1 MAVTELGQEE
11 AIKQQPDTSSQG
23 GGKDPLEQAY
33 LNPYYYLGLQENLQ
47 KENPDV
53 FNQVFYNGMS
63 DPVSLFDRIRSDIKG
78 DVSRLGEFNFLESVY
93 GKGNVINTYDNQTF
107 LVREGPGYG
116 FVGVDPEE
124 GFFNFAQIPEM
135 SGEAI
140 MIGPSIFTSN
150 PIYATLLSGVGE
162 TAKQTIAATIPG
174 EDDISVG
181 ERGMDVA
188 IESVMGGVGQKI
200 ANGVINFFNKL
211 GVRNFVTKN
220 AIKTLRSDDTFK
232 KDFYKRGLEL
242 EELIG
247 PLTLAEKTGENTL
260 RGIEDFL
267 RTYYL
272 TRGVAE
278 ELRGTQ
284 LSAAKNAIN
293 KFLKSL
299 NNATED
305 PIALR
310 KGTIG
315 TNITNAYK
323 QVLDNFVDIRRKNA
337 DENLGKMF
345 NLTDETGKAIL
356 DSQGK
361 AMTIDP
367 KTPVIDITSVNKVL
381 NDMLNQ
387 AKDYGDDSL
396 QKALIIQMDKINA
409 KAIDEKVPID
419 FFQSKLQEFGA
430 ASAGTGS
437 AFKDL
442 DRAFQKLPAKRIFS
456 ALNTALDD
464 TIKMLDEGNGFIKGD
479 QVIDAQLA
487 KNLKTF
493 RTQYKADSEL
503 IDTLESSFV
512 KDFIDPAGSKSSEA
526 VFKRF
531 QKLSPDELTFA
542 FNLLNKA
549 DKPELISQIKRGMIE
564 DVFTQ
569 SKKVLEDLT
578 VESGKLSD
586 DEIMQKLF
594 DPLDFIKRLETSVGE
609 ENLKIM
615 FKPGELKQIQDVV
628 EYIQRVNFQNVS
640 AKANVFDVVVSFLNP
655 KQLLARSVGLTKMAD
670 LLLSKSGRES
680 LMKTIEALES
690 GKATRELPKKALAA
704 IFDLTLELQN
714 QPYDFLEAYLSD
726 DEYADIVPKKA
737 DYEAMLD
744 EQKKNILS
752 EDTPLEKDPNAP
764 NIIEL
769 PMTPVPNVDRGQGNV
784 LNNIGDQASLSGPLN
799 PQTLS
804 SLQSVGMP
812 LFQAKEGGLA
822 SLDMKNFKKPQVVA

>member
-11 AIKQQPDTSSQG
+11 AIKQQPKQSG

-33 LNPYYYLGLQENLQ
+33 FNPYFYLGMQEKLQENNSEL
-47 KENPDV
+47 
-53 FNQVFYNGMS
+53 FNQVFPNGMS

-93 GKGNVINTYDNQTF
+93 GKGNVINTYDDQTF

-135 SGEAI
+135 SGEI
-140 MIGPSIFTSN
+140 VMMGPSIFTAN
-150 PIYATLLSGVGE
+150 PIYATLLSGAGE
-162 TAKQTIAATIPG
+162 TAKQTIASMIPG

-181 ERGMDVA
+181 ERAMDVA
-188 IESVMGGVGQKI
+188 VESATGGIGQKI

-211 GVRNFVTKN
+211 GVRNFITKN
-220 AIKTLRSDDTFK
+220 ALKTLKSEDTFSK
-232 KDFYKRGLEL
+232 EFYKRGLEL

-272 TRGVAE
+272 TRGVSQ
-278 ELRGTQ
+278 ELRGSQ
-284 LSAAKNAIN
+284 LNAAKNAIN

-299 NNATED
+299 NNASED

-345 NLTDETGKAIL
+345 NLTDEAGKAVL

-361 AMTIDP
+361 AMSIDP
-367 KTPVIDITSVNKVL
+367 KIPVIDITSVNKVL
-381 NDMLNQ
+381 NEMLEQ

-396 QKALIIQMDKINA
+396 QKALTIQIDKINS
-409 KAIDEKVPID
+409 KAVDGKVPIA
-419 FFQSKLQEFGA
+419 FFQSKLQEFGSA
-430 ASAGTGS
+430 AAGTGS

-442 DRAFQKLPAKRIFS
+442 DKAFQKLPAKRIFAS
-456 ALNTALDD
+456 LNTALDD
-464 TIKMLDEGNGFIKGD
+464 TIKMLDEGKGFIKGD
-479 QVIDAQLA
+479 QLIDAQLA
-487 KNLKTF
+487 KNLKDF

-542 FNLLNKA
+542 FDLLNKA

-564 DVFTQ
+564 DVFDQ

-578 VESGKLSD
+578 IESGKLSD
-586 DEIMQKLF
+586 EEIMQKLF

-615 FKPGELKQIQDVV
+615 FKPGELQEIKNVV
-628 EYIQRVNFQNVS
+628 EYIQRVNFQNVDT
-640 AKANVFDVVVSFLNP
+640 KANVFDVVVSFLNP

-670 LLLSKSGRES
+670 ILLSKEGRES
-680 LMKTIEALES
+680 LMRTIEALES
-690 GKATRELPKKALAA
+690 GKATRELPKKTLAA

-714 QPYDFLEAYLSD
+714 QPYDFLGAYLSD
-726 DEYADIVPKKA
+726 DEYSDILPEKA
-737 DYEAMLD
+737 DYESMIT

-752 EDTPLEKDPNAP
+752 GDTPLEKDPNASG
-764 NIIEL
+764 IIEL

-784 LNNIGDQASLSGPLN
+784 LSSIGDQASLSGSIN

-804 SLQSVGMP
+804 SLESVGMP

-822 SLDMKNFKKPQVVA
+822 SLDTKNFKKPQVVA